1 MRLQNHALLQELLQ
15 RRVWARLNLWILIT
29 EELVRPCLLHAT
41 WTACIRTE
49 WPMVMMHKLEFCN
62 SLASGDTWPGRLLS
76 EICWMKHR
84 SPTSGAVG
92 LLYPCGRIFISNISN
107 STKQRN
113 CWGSIRRFDTISS
126 YVPMYQREIMSRDC
140 HVTTRGTVRSC
151 DRCRCHVH
159 CLIRLL
165 TSRSLVSKIIY
176 KAFSYLSIKQ

>member
-1 MRLQNHALLQELLQ
+1 
-15 RRVWARLNLWILIT
+15 
-29 EELVRPCLLHAT
+29 
-41 WTACIRTE
+41 
-49 WPMVMMHKLEFCN
+49 
-62 SLASGDTWPGRLLS
+62 
-76 EICWMKHR
+76 MKHR

-140 HVTTRGTVRSC
+140 HVTTHGTVRSW
-151 DRCRCHVH
+151 DRCGCHVH

-165 TSRSLVSKIIY
+165 TSRSLVSNDHSFFKRSLVFKLIPTLTSSSLVGFVSSRRRSRNLPASHHTPLITVFH
-176 KAFSYLSIKQ
+176 FS